1 MFIANR
7 ENRVV
12 LSTSNRSESAVGY
25 TTIYGDMCGG
35 LSPISDIPKT
45 LVYEICRYINRQREI
60 IPNNIFVKPPSA
72 ELRPDQKD
80 EDSLPPYEVLDAIL
94 SMYIDEEL
102 SIEEMVDRG
111 YDRNTVS
118 RVLNMVQRSE
128 YKRRQA
134 PLSVRVYSP
143 VEKRRRMNP
152 VVHGY
157 SWV

>member
-1 MFIANR
+1 MPLYKPA
-7 ENRVV
+7 
-12 LSTSNRSESAVGY
+12 
-25 TTIYGDMCGG
+25 
-35 LSPISDIPKT
+35 
-45 LVYEICRYINRQREI
+45 REI

-118 RVLNMVQRSE
+118 RV
-128 YKRRQA
+128 
-134 PLSVRVYSP
+134 
-143 VEKRRRMNP
+143 
-152 VVHGY
+152 
-157 SWV
+157 